1 MSKRNNENHKANL
14 ALAMAAGTAVPDWA
28 RANDV
33 PSRTA
38 YTWSRSPE
46 VLDQVKL
53 IRSQVLDRTAG
64 RLSDNATAA
73 ADKIAKLAQEA
84 ASESVQL
91 QAARAVLAEL
101 VTVSNYV
108 ALERRLDEL
117 ERRVAHAQPQ

>member
-1 MSKRNNENHKANL
+1 MSKRNNENPKANL

-28 RANDV
+28 RDNDV
-33 PSRTA
+33 HRRTA
-38 YTWSRSPE
+38 YTWSKSPE
-46 VLDQVKL
+46 VLDQVQL

-73 ADKIAKLAQEA
+73 ADKIAQLAREA

-101 VTVSNYV
+101 LNVSDHL
-108 ALERRLDEL
+108 ALERRLDAL
-117 ERRVAHAQPQ
+117 ERRVAHARPR

>member
-28 RANDV
+28 RDNDV

-46 VLDQVKL
+46 VLDQVQL

-73 ADKIAKLAQEA
+73 ADKIAKLAREA

-108 ALERRLDEL
+108 ALERRFAEL
-117 ERRVAHAQPQ
+117 ERRVAHVQPQ

>member
-28 RANDV
+28 RDNDV
-33 PSRTA
+33 HRRTA

-101 VTVSNYV
+101 MTVSNYL

-117 ERRVAHAQPQ
+117 ERRVAHAQPR